1 MANKPHT
8 APAKKK
14 APPAEQTSSAI
25 EEQIAAFIKS
35 GGEIEQINR
44 GVSGQTSLAGPKHIT
59 LGKKA
64 TES

>member
-25 EEQIAAFIKS
+25 EEQIAAFI
-35 GGEIEQINR
+35 
-44 GVSGQTSLAGPKHIT
+44 AGAVCG
-59 LGKKA
+59 LFAMFGLQS
-64 TES
+64 TE